1 MSSKKLKNLLNPSGN
16 GDLADMVERAQ
27 AMGELTKRLQSVL
40 SAELASSL
48 VAANINADGRL
59 ILIAKSPAWA
69 ARLRFE
75 TDRLIAT
82 AQQTDDSVSG
92 CSVRVTHEFG

>member
-1 MSSKKLKNLLNPSGN
+1 MSSKKLKNLLNPCGN
-16 GDLADMVERAQ
+16 GDLANMVERAQ
-27 AMGELTKRLQSVL
+27 TMGELTKRLQDVL

-59 ILIAKSPAWA
+59 IVIAKSPAWA

-75 TDRLIAT
+75 TDALIA
-82 AQQTDDSVSG
+82 AAKETDDGVSG
-92 CSVRVTHEFG
+92 CSVRVAHELG

>member
-27 AMGELTKRLQSVL
+27 AMGELTRRLQSVL
-40 SAELASSL
+40 SPELASSL
-48 VAANINADGRL
+48 VAANISPEKRL
-59 ILIAKSPAWA
+59 IVIAKSPAWA

-75 TDRLIAT
+75 TDKLLAA
-82 AQQTDDSVSG
+82 AQETDGSING
-92 CSVRVTHEFG
+92 CSVRVTHDFG